1 LSGENTIYLDNQT
14 VKRLTMDLEV
24 REIFNS
30 WAEVYLM
37 SLRFL
42 EETGLDDDLSP
53 EKAENLEGF
62 LEREFSGKE

>member
-1 LSGENTIYLDNQT
+1 
-14 VKRLTMDLEV
+14 MDLEV